1 MKLKLKKLLYVS
13 LRIVILALC
22 IIIGSSTSCNRGRC
36 DKPTTGSVDMIIPI
50 RLTNSS
56 PIASCEAYGTGLLA
70 DYKSSGAM
78 ALGTSFI
85 SSSDKPKERLKNNL

>member
-1 MKLKLKKLLYVS
+1 
-13 LRIVILALC
+13 
-22 IIIGSSTSCNRGRC
+22 
-36 DKPTTGSVDMIIPI
+36 MIIPI